1 MNTRQP
7 FLIALALLLGLSS
20 MGQVFAAAFCPRMQ
34 GRACCRAKTAR
45 PTHNSSCTHEDMAM
59 DGMPMDHVAMHSMQ
73 DMSTMDGMVMG
84 EMVTE
89 EMSTPPATSNTP
101 IGTFDDALQQPVESC
116 PHCLSHSGLPNAPV
130 SSISVTDESRK
141 AVDSVP
147 LPASSLLAP
156 ALVTVSSNGLPREHA
171 PPGTSAPRHILN
183 NVFLI

>member
-20 MGQVFAAAFCPRMQ
+20 LGQVFAAAFCPRMQ

-59 DGMPMDHVAMHSMQ
+59 EGMPIDHVAMHSMQ

-84 EMVTE
+84 ETVTE
-89 EMSTPPATSNTP
+89 DMSTPPATSNPST
-101 IGTFDDALQQPVESC
+101 GTLDNALQQPVEPC
-116 PHCLSHSGLPNAPV
+116 PHCLGHSGLPNAPV
-130 SSISVTDESRK
+130 SSVNAPDEYRK

-147 LPASSLLAP
+147 LRASSLAP
-156 ALVTVSSNGLPREHA
+156 TPITVSSNGLPREHA
-171 PPGTSAPRHILN
+171 PPATSAPRHILN